1 MTCNI
6 KVRLSSLARTMAEL
20 QGAEKQR
27 YVADLFSRIS
37 GRYDLMNDLMTL
49 GMHRR
54 WKRQT
59 AALAV
64 QGLSGPAIDVSTGTG
79 DLALELARRPDIEHA
94 VGLDLLPKMVSLA
107 ESKAESRGLSAT
119 VTMMIGDA
127 LSLPFANGS
136 FACATA
142 GFSLR
147 NMPDVKQALSE
158 MVRVVRPGGR
168 VVILE
173 LSPMEHGLRSTLF
186 RPIFHSLIP
195 MIGRLVASDGT
206 AYSYLPRSVDHFL
219 EAERLADMLSRLGLA
234 EVYYRRLGFGT
245 VALHWGIKVGQA
257 N

>member
-1 MTCNI
+1 
-6 KVRLSSLARTMAEL
+6 MAEL

-49 GMHRR
+49 GMHRG

-59 AALAV
+59 AALAA

-79 DLALELARRPDIEHA
+79 DLALELARRRGVEHT
-94 VGLDLLPKMVSLA
+94 VGLDLLPEMVSLA
-107 ESKAESRGLSAT
+107 GSKAQARGLSAT
-119 VTMMIGDA
+119 VTMMSGDA
-127 LSLPFANGS
+127 LSLPFADGS

-147 NMPDVKQALSE
+147 NMPDVEQALSE

-173 LSPMEHGLRSTLF
+173 LSPMNPGLRSALF
-186 RPIFHSLIP
+186 RPLFHYLAPLI
-195 MIGRLVASDGT
+195 GKLVAGDWS

-219 EAERLADMLSRLGLA
+219 EAGRLADTLSGLGLV
-234 EVYYRRLGFGT
+234 EVAYRHLGFGT
-245 VALHWGIKVGQA
+245 VALHWGAKAIQA

>member
-1 MTCNI
+1 
-6 KVRLSSLARTMAEL
+6 MAEL

-59 AALAV
+59 AALAA

-79 DLALELARRPDIEHA
+79 DLALELARQPGIEHA

-107 ESKAESRGLSAT
+107 ESKAESRRLSAT
-119 VTMMIGDA
+119 VTMMSGDA
-127 LSLPFANGS
+127 LSLPFADGS
-136 FACATA
+136 FACASA

-186 RPIFHSLIP
+186 HPIFHGLIP
-195 MIGRLVASDGT
+195 MIGRLVAGDGT

-219 EAERLADMLSRLGLA
+219 EAKRLADM
-234 EVYYRRLGFGT
+234 
-245 VALHWGIKVGQA
+245 
-257 N
+257 

>member
-1 MTCNI
+1 MRCNI
-6 KVRLSSLARTMAEL
+6 RVLRPSPSPNMAEL

-64 QGLSGPAIDVSTGTG
+64 QGLSGPAIDISTGTG
-79 DLALELARRPDIEHA
+79 DLALELARRPEVDHA
-94 VGLDLLPKMVSLA
+94 VGLDLLQGMVSRA
-107 ESKAESRGLSAT
+107 KSKAAARGMSGSAT
-119 VTMMIGDA
+119 MMAGDA
-127 LSLPFANGS
+127 LSLPFADGS

-147 NMPDVKQALSE
+147 NMPDVGKALSE

-173 LSPMEHGLRSTLF
+173 LSPMKPGLRSTLF
-186 RPIFHSLIP
+186 RPVFHGLVP
-195 MIGRLVASDGT
+195 LIGRFVAGDGT
-206 AYSYLPRSVDHFL
+206 AYSYLPRSVDYFL
-219 EAERLADMLSRLGLA
+219 EANRLAEMLSGLGLV
-234 EVYYRRLGFGT
+234 EVGFQRLGFGT
-245 VALHWGIKVGQA
+245 VAMHWGIKK
-257 N
+257 

>member
-1 MTCNI
+1 
-6 KVRLSSLARTMAEL
+6 MAEL

-59 AALAV
+59 AALAA

-79 DLALELARRPDIEHA
+79 DLALELARRPGIEHA
-94 VGLDLLPKMVSLA
+94 VGLDLLQGMVSRA
-107 ESKAESRGLSAT
+107 KSKASTRGMSGS
-119 VTMMIGDA
+119 VTMIAGDA
-127 LSLPFANGS
+127 LSLPFADNS

-147 NMPDVKQALSE
+147 NMPDVRKALSE

-173 LSPMEHGLRSTLF
+173 LSPMKPGLRSSLF
-186 RPIFHSLIP
+186 RPVFHGLVP
-195 MIGRLVASDGT
+195 LIGRLVAGDGA
-206 AYSYLPRSVDHFL
+206 AYSYLPRSVDYFL
-219 EAERLADMLSRLGLA
+219 EANRLAEMLSGRGLAGVEFKRLGLGA
-234 EVYYRRLGFGT
+234 
-245 VALHWGIKVGQA
+245 VALHWGVKKEPST
-257 N
+257 

>member
-1 MTCNI
+1 
-6 KVRLSSLARTMAEL
+6 MAEL
-20 QGAEKQR
+20 RGAEKQR

-64 QGLSGPAIDVSTGTG
+64 SGLSGPAIDVCSGTG
-79 DLALELARRPDIEHA
+79 DLTLELARRPEVDHA
-94 VGLDLLPKMVSLA
+94 VGLDLLQDMVFRAGAKVLA
-107 ESKAESRGLSAT
+107 RGRSSS

-127 LSLPFANGS
+127 LALPFADDS

-147 NMPDVKQALSE
+147 NMPDVEKALSE

-168 VVILE
+168 VAILE
-173 LSPMEHGLRSTLF
+173 LSPMTQGLRSTLF
-186 RPIFHSLIP
+186 RPVFHRLVP
-195 MIGRLVASDGT
+195 LIGRLVAGDRS
-206 AYSYLPRSVDHFL
+206 AYSYLPRSVDNFL
-219 EAERLADMLSRLGLA
+219 DAVRLAEMLADLGLDD
-234 EVYYRRLGFGT
+234 VVYRRLGFGT
-245 VALHWGIKVGQA
+245 VAVHWGVKKQEGG
-257 N
+257 